1 MTETIARIKPPKL
14 SRKKKYRNRKK
25 AQRAALL
32 TVAEVG
38 PDLYDVSGGSEP
50 RVVRL
55 KENGRW
61 DCSCGNASS
70 HCSHVLSVQ
79 LKLDKERKQRERDG
93 KNQRRA

>member
-1 MTETIARIKPPKL
+1 MAETTARIKPPKL

-32 TVAEVG
+32 TIVATESG
-38 PDLYDVSGGSEP
+38 QYEVSGGSEP
-50 RVVRL
+50 RMVRL

-61 DCSCGNASS
+61 DCSCGNSS
-70 HCSHVLSVQ
+70 SPCSHVLGVQ
-79 LKLDKERKQRERDG
+79 MKLEKERKQRERND